1 MALAVIVQA
10 HQKPEQLRMLLST
23 LRDPEVRVYLHLDAR
38 ADLGEMPDDVV
49 VLPRR
54 RSRWGAAELV
64 HVSLD
69 GLRQALAD
77 GCDYFTLI
85 SGQCFPLRP
94 IREIA
99 EFYAGAP
106 SHVEHWPTHESV
118 HRFHGRDRT
127 DFYSYNV
134 RGRREPAIPRGEH
147 TSHLNWRGKVLN
159 SLLLAR
165 GLARRKRVF
174 PAYAE
179 PYTGSAWWNLDT
191 QAAEYVV
198 RFVDQHPDF
207 LAWYEHAWIPD
218 EFFYQSILAGTGY
231 GGEIVN
237 GDLRFIEMTDT
248 YHPRTLTMAHLPQI
262 RPSEALFARKFDID
276 RDREAP
282 DAVMASHAS
291 AAGAGCRAPTPP
303 ERLPD

>member
-23 LRDPEVRVYLHLDAR
+23 LRDSDVRVYLHIDAR
-38 ADLGEMPDDVV
+38 ADLGEIPDDVV
-49 VLPRR
+49 LLPRR

-64 HVSLD
+64 DVSLD
-69 GLRQALAD
+69 GLRQGLAD

-94 IREIA
+94 IREIVD
-99 EFYAGAP
+99 FYAAAP
-106 SHVEHWPTHESV
+106 SYVEHWPTHDSV

-127 DFYSYNV
+127 NFYSYNL
-134 RGRREPAIPRGEH
+134 RGRREPAIRWRENTGH
-147 TSHLNWRGKVLN
+147 INWRGKVLN
-159 SLLLAR
+159 TLLVARSLVR
-165 GLARRKRVF
+165 PKRAF

-207 LAWYEHAWIPD
+207 RRWYDHAWIPD

-231 GGEIVN
+231 PGEVVN

-248 YHPRTLTMAHLPQI
+248 YHPRTLTMEHLPQM
-262 RPSEALFARKFDID
+262 RVSEALFARKFDID
-276 RDREAP
+276 VDRDVLEALMPP
-282 DAVMASHAS
+282 DAS
-291 AAGAGCRAPTPP
+291 AAGTGGPARTRP
-303 ERLPD
+303 EPRP